1 MKFIKDAMRVAFLNA
16 IANRIRRNK
25 SVLVTGRFGHG
36 KTDLLKQIGAGP
48 RRIQAESLGPVY
60 WVLGTIAGLSRPG
73 EYLRP
78 APGKSE
84 EYLRILRRLKN
95 TVILMDEA
103 HHLKPAAYP
112 YLKSVMDAG
121 VPMVLA
127 GVPELEE
134 TLRERAEDV
143 FSRFK
148 VLRLLP
154 VSADDFKSCIADDF
168 EPDAVDLIYGASD
181 GNMRIFEE
189 FCDDCRDKAME
200 TGTDKVTVDIALQF
214 IEK

>member
-1 MKFIKDAMRVAFLNA
+1 MRGVTNEVCGQTSFVTPSGGYGNF
-16 IANRIRRNK
+16 RFR
-25 SVLVTGRFGHG
+25 VL
-36 KTDLLKQIGAGP
+36 
-48 RRIQAESLGPVY
+48 
-60 WVLGTIAGLSRPG
+60 
-73 EYLRP
+73 
-78 APGKSE
+78 
-84 EYLRILRRLKN
+84 
-95 TVILMDEA
+95 
-103 HHLKPAAYP
+103 
-112 YLKSVMDAG
+112 
-121 VPMVLA
+121 VLA

-154 VSADDFKSCIADDF
+154 VSADDFKSCMADDF

-200 TGTDKVTVDIALQF
+200 TGADKVTVDIALQF